1 MSSVNEILAKLNIRS
16 KDLNNLSISQ
26 LETIFSDLTSKEISL
41 LCGVSRKFNTLC
53 KNESYWK
60 NRVLNN
66 HGIRKKYGDT
76 WRETARIMDEYNMI
90 NMDTVWLDGRTYW
103 EILDDAL
110 ENGHNILEGLQV
122 KYLLPYV
129 NDNKED
135 AEHLRG
141 DIRGDEEEIQ
151 FFGKNV
157 NGKLYTDDELDNI
170 SFINSFDLEVIY
182 TAVLIYGPLNVGV
195 YEFLPGVTIGTAS
208 QSYESLRKMI
218 DPILYVMQFSSVGPD
233 GLELLA

>member
-1 MSSVNEILAKLNIRS
+1 MSSVNEILAKLNIRR
-16 KDLNNLSISQ
+16 KDLNNLSTTQ
-26 LETIFSDLTSKEISL
+26 LETIFSNLTSKEISL
-41 LCGVSRKFNTLC
+41 LCRVNRKFNTLC
-53 KNESYWK
+53 KYESYWK
-60 NRVLNN
+60 NRVRNR
-66 HGIRKKYGDT
+66 HGIRKMYGDT
-76 WRETARIMDEYNMI
+76 WRETAKIMDEFNMI

-141 DIRGDEEEIQ
+141 DIRGDKEEIQ

-170 SFINSFDLEVIY
+170 SLINSWDLDVIY

-195 YEFLPGVTIGTAS
+195 YEFLPGGGIDTAS

-218 DPILYVMQFSSVGPD
+218 DPILYVMQFSSVSPS
-233 GLELLA
+233 GLEILL